1 MKPSK
6 KLLAI
11 NLEVL
16 KELSGKQRAG
26 VKGGTDSAKGA
37 LEGLGRATGDSGI

>member
-37 LEGLGRATGDSGI
+37 LEALGRATADTSF